1 LSNVRVTYS
10 GLIGLVVSIIGVITG
25 TIFVIMV
32 TRKLSP
38 EELGL
43 WTLINSLV
51 AYVFVVDPIVSYW
64 STRQA
69 ARGEDIGKT
78 ALSVAALFSIGG
90 ILVYLIVSIF
100 VSESLSIDFSLL
112 LLSAILVPLLFLH
125 GALSGIAF
133 GTKPHSEQ
141 YAFVAFESAK
151 IPLGFLFVVFYQMGL
166 YGAILAIIFSNVIRI
181 IILFTQLRSHI
192 FGQIKLQ
199 LIKFWFKMS
208 WLPMYAMI
216 PSFAITLDV
225 IIFSTISNSLTGL
238 AFWTAGLTIAA
249 LVTQSGNISQALY
262 PKLIATQKKEFAEV
276 NLQRTLFF
284 AIPFLALS
292 VIFAKPILHIIN
304 PIYVGGI
311 IIVYFLA
318 TRAFVNIF
326 INFSYNVIK
335 AYEQIDKNPNSSFG
349 EYLKSKLFVIP
360 TLTYIMSGIYLG
372 SLIPLLLLKPSD
384 WTDVYL
390 VQMWSLVYF
399 ASHIPFAVYGIFSI
413 KRNYGI
419 NLPWIHITKFSIVTL
434 LASLVLNYLI
444 EHYLEYKTSIW
455 EFLPEVIPFVAL
467 GGLIYFGIT
476 YLIDN
481 STRTFFKSIF
491 SEIIK
496 K

>member
-1 LSNVRVTYS
+1 
-10 GLIGLVVSIIGVITG
+10 
-25 TIFVIMV
+25 MV

-225 IIFSTISNSLTGL
+225 IIFSTISRSEERRVG
-238 AFWTAGLTIAA
+238 
-249 LVTQSGNISQALY
+249 
-262 PKLIATQKKEFAEV
+262 KEC
-276 NLQRTLFF
+276 R
-284 AIPFLALS
+284 S
-292 VIFAKPILHIIN
+292 
-304 PIYVGGI
+304 
-311 IIVYFLA
+311 
-318 TRAFVNIF
+318 R
-326 INFSYNVIK
+326 
-335 AYEQIDKNPNSSFG
+335 
-349 EYLKSKLFVIP
+349 
-360 TLTYIMSGIYLG
+360 
-372 SLIPLLLLKPSD
+372 
-384 WTDVYL
+384 
-390 VQMWSLVYF
+390 WSPY
-399 ASHIPFAVYGIFSI
+399 H
-413 KRNYGI
+413 
-419 NLPWIHITKFSIVTL
+419 
-434 LASLVLNYLI
+434 
-444 EHYLEYKTSIW
+444 
-455 EFLPEVIPFVAL
+455 
-467 GGLIYFGIT
+467 
-476 YLIDN
+476 
-481 STRTFFKSIF
+481 
-491 SEIIK
+491 
-496 K
+496 